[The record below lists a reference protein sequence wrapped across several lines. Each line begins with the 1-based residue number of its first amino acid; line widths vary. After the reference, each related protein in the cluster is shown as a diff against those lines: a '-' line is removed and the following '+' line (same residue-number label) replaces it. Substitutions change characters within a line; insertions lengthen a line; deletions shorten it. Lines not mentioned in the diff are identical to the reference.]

1 VATEDSTLAKNLASI
16 RARIDRACGLVGRD
30 PASVTLIAVT
40 KTVDAEAIR
49 SAYDLGVRDFGENR
63 FQEALQKMNAM
74 PPDTVWHFIG
84 KLQSNKARK
93 VADRF
98 AAIHTLESSSQ
109 LKELDKADH
118 QVDCLIEVNI
128 AEEPQKS
135 GIPAKMLDEFVN
147 SIAEYKTVR
156 FRGLMT
162 VGPAMQNPELM
173 RPYFKRMRELRES
186 VGGEW
191 LSMGMSNDFDVAI
204 QEGATHVRVGTA
216 LFGERALYLKTPT
229 PSEG

>member
-1 VATEDSTLAKNLASI
+1 M
-16 RARIDRACGLVGRD
+16 GRD

-40 KTVDAEAIR
+40 KTVDAGAIR
-49 SAYDLGVRDFGENR
+49 DAYDLGLRHFGENR
-63 FQEALQKMNAM
+63 LQEALQKRDAL
-74 PPDTVWHFIG
+74 PTDVVWHFIG

-93 VADRF
+93 VAECF
-98 AAIHTLESSSQ
+98 AAIHTLESASQ
-109 LKELDKADH
+109 LRELNKTQA
-118 QVDCLIEVNI
+118 QIDCLIEVNI
-128 AEEPQKS
+128 ADEPQKS
-135 GIPAKMLDEFVN
+135 GIPAKMLDVFVK
-147 SIAEYKTVR
+147 SVAEYKGVR

-162 VGPAMQNPELM
+162 VGPAMQNAELM
-173 RPYFKRMRELRES
+173 RPYFKRMRELRLS

-216 LFGERALYLKTPT
+216 LFGERTRNLITPT